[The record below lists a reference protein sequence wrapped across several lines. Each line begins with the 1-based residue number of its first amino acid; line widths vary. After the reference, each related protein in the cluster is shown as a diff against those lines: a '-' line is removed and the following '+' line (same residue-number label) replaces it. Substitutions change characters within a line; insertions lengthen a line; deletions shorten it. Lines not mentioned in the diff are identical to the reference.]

1 MKEKLFLLLLPLLI
15 VSCNSKS
22 NDIDETKIQIQK
34 LLQGA
39 WYTTSLE
46 ANGQVINTKEHPE
59 VLSSFVFNDDKVKL
73 LQIGNNSENAG
84 TFNISNDTV
93 YICDIITNTNV
104 MSIKINKITENKLD
118 ITILGQNVK
127 MMMERMN
134 DEGELNKE

>member
-1 MKEKLFLLLLPLLI
+1 MKERLFLLLLPLLI

-22 NDIDETKIQIQK
+22 NDIDETRIQMQK

-39 WYTTSLE
+39 WYTTTLE
-46 ANGQVINTKEHPE
+46 ANGQVINTQEHPE
-59 VLSSFVFNDDKVKL
+59 TLSYDKVKL
-73 LQIGNNSENAG
+73 LQIGNNSENVG

-93 YICDIITNTNV
+93 YICDIINNTNV
-104 MSIKINKITENKLD
+104 MSIKIKKITENNLD

-127 MMMERMN
+127 MMMERIN

>member
-1 MKEKLFLLLLPLLI
+1 MKERLFLLLLPLLI

-22 NDIDETKIQIQK
+22 NDMDETRIQMQK

-59 VLSSFVFNDDKVKL
+59 ALSSFVFKDDKVKL

-104 MSIKINKITENKLD
+104 MSIKINKITKNNLD

-127 MMMERMN
+127 MIMERMN
-134 DEGELNKE
+134 DESELN